1 MGKKWR
7 AMHEKGVNLSTVT
20 NFQFE
25 FRFFFH
31 KVTRRFPNDDGCDNS
46 CSAASCNSHTIS
58 RYCFFSNTN
67 INANSIVDFI
77 MFYLCRSIF
86 RIEAS
91 FFNGYSMKIPPRTK
105 IEKVTSTRSDW
116 LLDSI
121 GNPLHIKC
129 SSIGKFLILKSS
141 LTFCGD
147 TIKTLNVMRLHRP

>member
-1 MGKKWR
+1 MTRDARKRSQLEHSNKFSIWIWI
-7 AMHEKGVNLSTVT
+7 
-20 NFQFE
+20 
-25 FRFFFH
+25 FFD

-141 LTFCGD
+141 FTFCGD